1 MATLPLIPALGTEGG
16 SPIPANRILLL
27 EAIAESGSISQAA
40 KAAGLSYR
48 GAWNALD
55 DLNGLSE
62 TPLVS
67 TNIGGKGGGGAHL
80 TPAGRH
86 LISVYRAMEQ
96 LQRSLL
102 RDIAALPDAASSLQ
116 TLRKLMLKTSARN
129 QLYGT
134 VSHIAPGHSND
145 QITLTHSNDQI
156 TLTLPGG
163 LALLATITRESTEL
177 LELKPGS
184 AVAALIKASWVRLT
198 AGHNPSAVSGD
209 NALHGHISPLLRES
223 GQAEVAILL
232 TNGLSLVAQVDK
244 VEAWPLHQP
253 VTAHIAAGN
262 IILGVGY

>member
-145 QITLTHSNDQI
+145 QITLT
-156 TLTLPGG
+156 LPGG

-184 AVAALIKASWVRLT
+184 PVAALVKASWVRLT
-198 AGHNPSAVSGD
+198 AGHNLSEISGD

-223 GQAEVAILL
+223 GQAEVAVLL

-244 VEAWPLHQP
+244 AEAWPLHHP

>member
-67 TNIGGKGGGGAHL
+67 TNIGGKGGGGAYL

-145 QITLTHSNDQI
+145 QITLT
-156 TLTLPGG
+156 LPGD
-163 LALLATITRESTEL
+163 LTLLATITRESTEL

-184 AVAALIKASWVRLT
+184 AVAALVKASWVRLT

-223 GQAEVAILL
+223 GQAEVAVLL

-244 VEAWPLHQP
+244 AEAWPLHQP